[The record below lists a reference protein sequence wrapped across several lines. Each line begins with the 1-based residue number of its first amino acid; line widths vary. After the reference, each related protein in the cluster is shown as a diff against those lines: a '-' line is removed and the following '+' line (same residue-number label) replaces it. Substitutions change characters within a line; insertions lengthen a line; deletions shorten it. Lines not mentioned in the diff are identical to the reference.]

1 MAYPPL
7 VFTGIVTGIG
17 AIAARESTESGL
29 RLLVDPGA
37 WPERPAP
44 GDSVAVAG
52 VCLTLAAPIDGEG
65 RLAFDVIPE
74 TLGLTT
80 LGDLAIGDPVNLEA
94 SLRVGQTMGGHFVQG
109 HVDGMGQTL
118 SAGAV
123 GEEHRVRVRP
133 PRAMLPLLATKGSVA
148 IDGVSLTI
156 ALARDDWFEVALIPT
171 TLRETT
177 LGRLTAGDRVN
188 LESDMIARS
197 VLRAIQVLQDGTEH

>member
-1 MAYPPL
+1 M
-7 VFTGIVTGIG
+7 FTGIVTGIG
-17 AIAARESTESGL
+17 TIAAREPTNTGL
-29 RLLVDPGA
+29 RLLVDPGD

-44 GDSVAVAG
+44 GDSVAVSG
-52 VCLTLAAPIDGEG
+52 VCLTLAAPTDEQG
-65 RLAFDVIPE
+65 RLTFDVIPE

-80 LGDLAIGDPVNLEA
+80 LGDLALGDPVNLEG

-109 HVDGMGQTL
+109 HVDG
-118 SAGAV
+118 V
-123 GEEHRVRVRP
+123 GETITAGETGDEYRVRVRP
-133 PRAMLPLLATKGSVA
+133 PEEMLPLLATKGAVA

-177 LGRLTAGDRVN
+177 LGRLKSGDRVN

-197 VLRAIQVLQDGTEH
+197 VLRALQVLQAGENR

>member
-1 MAYPPL
+1 MG
-7 VFTGIVTGIG
+7 T
-17 AIAARESTESGL
+17 IAAREPTDAGV
-29 RLLVDPGA
+29 RLLVDPGD

-52 VCLTLAAPIDGEG
+52 VCLTLAAPLDDRG

-74 TLGLTT
+74 TLGVTT
-80 LGDLAIGDPVNLEA
+80 LGDLALGDTVNLEA

-109 HVDGMGQTL
+109 HVDGMGETVL
-118 SAGAV
+118 AGEV
-123 GEEHRVRVRP
+123 GDEYRVRIRP

-156 ALARDDWFEVALIPT
+156 ALTREDWFEVALIPT
-171 TLRETT
+171 TLRDTT
-177 LGRLTAGDRVN
+177 LGRLAAGDRVN

-197 VLRAIQVLQDGTEH
+197 VLRAMQVLQGGERP